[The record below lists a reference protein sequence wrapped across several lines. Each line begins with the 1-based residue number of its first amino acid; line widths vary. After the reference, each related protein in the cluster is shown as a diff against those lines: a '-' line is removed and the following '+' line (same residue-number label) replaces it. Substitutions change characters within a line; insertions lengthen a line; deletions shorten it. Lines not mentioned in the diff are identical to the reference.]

1 MATTTTSTT
10 RGADPAAGPGLVLTL
25 ATTVMATAALG
36 ALLPAAVASWTSG
49 EPQAVQ
55 PVSVRLDGSLG
66 TAGLPA
72 TPAVSRL
79 VLHNDGPGPVR
90 WTIDP
95 TTAGAAPGAVSWEV
109 WVATAQSCSATGVLL
124 APGRWSSIELAPA
137 AELALCVR
145 ITDHGTSPSGDP
157 VRPSLSVHARAA

>member
-10 RGADPAAGPGLVLTL
+10 RWADPAAEPGLVLTL

-49 EPQAVQ
+49 APRAVQ
-55 PVSVRLDGSLG
+55 PVSVRLDGSLS

-79 VLHNDGPGPVR
+79 VLHNDGPAAAR
-90 WTIDP
+90 WTVD
-95 TTAGAAPGAVSWEV
+95 TDAAGAAPGAVSWEV
-109 WVATAQSCSATGVLL
+109 WVATADSCSTTGVLL
-124 APGRWSSIELAPA
+124 APGRWSSTELAPD
-137 AELALCVR
+137 AELPLCVR
-145 ITDHGTSPSGDP
+145 IIDRGTSPSADP